1 MGSVPQATG
10 PKAVKWAQRP
20 RPAAQQ
26 NLLLEKLKIE
36 FIKLHGIMWDI
47 FQ

>member
-20 RPAAQQ
+20 AQQ

-36 FIKLHGIMWDI
+36 FIKLHSIMWDI